1 MARFSNPSFG
11 EIVTWSPAFTA
22 TGLTYTGNPTS
33 SSRYVKN
40 GHIVSFWIQID
51 LDTVTNFGTGQ
62 LKTELPFMPA
72 TGTMNHFPAWVY
84 VDPSVNP
91 DLAGHVV
98 GQADHLPNTKELDLH
113 WYLGATANPKPIMET
128 FLTATSPVI
137 LTVNTTI
144 YVNGTYFTE
153 E

>member
-1 MARFSNPSFG
+1 MARFSGPMLG
-11 EIVTWSPAFTA
+11 EIVSWSPAFTA

-33 SSRYVKN
+33 TSRYVKN

-51 LDTVTNFGTGQ
+51 LDSVTNFGTGQ

-72 TGTMNHFPAWVY
+72 PGTMNHFPAWVL
-84 VDPSVNP
+84 VDPTANP

-98 GQADHLPNTKELDLH
+98 GQADHLVGTKELDLH
-113 WYLGATANPKPIMET
+113 WYLGATASPKPIMET

-137 LTVNTTI
+137 LTTATTI
-144 YVNGTYFTE
+144 YINGTYITE